1 MSTVRVIWSVLTPQQ
16 RRSAVFLLA
25 LMLICTVLE
34 MLSIGLVLPTLS
46 LIAGEATQLPAA
58 IEPWAARLGKPST
71 PGFLLAA
78 LGLLCAVYAIKSA
91 FLLIVSFWQTRF
103 VANVQATT
111 SRRLF
116 QLYLSQPWT
125 FHLQRNSSEL
135 VRTINDVQG
144 FAHICTIVILTLTE
158 LLVMCGLVGLL
169 LWLEPT
175 GTLVAAGL
183 IIGTGWLYDRL
194 ARRRTR
200 HWGELRRNDS
210 QQSIKHLHQGL
221 GGAKDVKIMGC
232 ERTFVDRFR
241 APSDRLATTAAN
253 QFLIDQVPRQLFE
266 LLAVIALLVLAA
278 VMVWEGRSA
287 RALIPMLGLFA
298 TVAFRLLPSVN
309 RMVVSLQTL
318 HYHDATI
325 RGIAD
330 ELRLEAAAAAEPAAA
345 GRPLPFA
352 DAITLESVTYAY
364 PGGREPALHDVS
376 LRIPHDASVGFVG
389 GSGAG
394 KSTLVDVILG
404 LLPPTG
410 GRVCVDGRD
419 IRDHVR
425 DWQSQVGYVAQS
437 IYLCDDTIRANVA
450 FGVPE
455 REIDDAAVRRALK
468 SAQLDTFVDELPD
481 GLETFVGERGVR
493 LSGGQRQRI
502 GIARALY
509 RDPPVLVLDEATSAL
524 DIDTEKEVMAA
535 VNSLHGAKTLIIV
548 AHRLSTVADCD
559 LLYRLDRGRVTQSG
573 SFSEV
578 VAP

>member
-1 MSTVRVIWSVLTPQQ
+1 MTTARVIWTVLTPQQ
-16 RRSAVFLLA
+16 RRSAVFLLL
-25 LMLICTVLE
+25 LMLVGTLLE

-46 LIAGEATQLPAA
+46 LIAGEAPRLPAPVA
-58 IEPWAARLGKPST
+58 AWADRLGTPTT

-78 LGLLCAVYAIKSA
+78 LGLLAAVYAIKAS
-91 FLLIVSFWQTRF
+91 FLLFVAFWQTRF
-103 VANVQATT
+103 VAAVQATT

-135 VRTINDVQG
+135 VRTIGDVQG
-144 FAHICTIVILTLTE
+144 FAHICTILILAVTE
-158 LLVMCGLVGLL
+158 LLVMFGLVGLL

-183 IIGTGWLYDRL
+183 LIGAGWLYDRL
-194 ARRRTR
+194 LRRRAR
-200 HWGELRRNDS
+200 GWGKLRREDG
-210 QQSIKHLHQGL
+210 QQAIKHLQQGL
-221 GGAKDVKIMGC
+221 GGAKDVKILGC
-232 ERTFVDRFR
+232 EREFVARFR
-241 APSDRLATTAAN
+241 AHSDRLATTAAN
-253 QFLIDQVPRQLFE
+253 QSLVDHVPRQLFE
-266 LLAVIALLVLAA
+266 LLAVVALLALAA

-309 RMVVSLQTL
+309 RMVASLQSL
-318 HYHDATI
+318 HFHDASI
-325 RGIAD
+325 QGIAD
-330 ELRLEAAAAAEPAAA
+330 ELRLESTAPPPAAA
-345 GRPLPFA
+345 PLLPFA
-352 DAITLESVTYAY
+352 SAITLDAMTYAY
-364 PGGREPALHDVS
+364 PGCREPALREVS
-376 LRIPHDASVGFVG
+376 LHIPHDASVGFVG

-404 LLPPTG
+404 LLPPTT

-419 IRDHVR
+419 IRESLPA
-425 DWQSQVGYVAQS
+425 WQAQVGYVAQS
-437 IYLCDDTIRANVA
+437 IYLCDDSIRANVA

-455 REIDDAAVRRALK
+455 GEIDDAAVRRAIT
-468 SAQLDTFVDELPD
+468 SAQLDTFVDGLPD

-509 RDPPVLVLDEATSAL
+509 RDPQVLVLDEATSAL
-524 DIDTEKEVMAA
+524 DVDTEKEVMAA

-559 LLYRLDRGRVTQSG
+559 LIYRFDKGRVVQSG
-573 SFSEV
+573 TAGEV
-578 VAP
+578 LSP